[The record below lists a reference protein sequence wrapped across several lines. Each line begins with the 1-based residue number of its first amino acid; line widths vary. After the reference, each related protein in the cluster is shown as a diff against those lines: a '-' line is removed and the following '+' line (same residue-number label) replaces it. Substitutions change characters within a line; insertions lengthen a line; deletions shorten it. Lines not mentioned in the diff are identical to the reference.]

1 MAPRRATGGE
11 RTVREWWPVG
21 HGDTLLTVRIG
32 RVKSAGLSRD
42 RARTGSEPRG
52 TVRAQHRSQNCRL
65 EGQVWG
71 GGDVRGT
78 RPVHADELADNAALF
93 KTIRRTCLTQAPS
106 VAPRC
111 RRHGAV
117 PPPRRG
123 AGFARSTLVLAPH
136 AITPTVAVTRP
147 EHSIDHCRWLTQQ
160 PGYIA

>member
-1 MAPRRATGGE
+1 MAPRRGTGGE
-11 RTVREWWPVG
+11 RTVREWWPLG
-21 HGDTLLTVRIG
+21 HGDTRLTVRIG
-32 RVKSAGLSRD
+32 RVSSAGSV
-42 RARTGSEPRG
+42 ARRGRPGPEPREAPHAAPQPERQARRSKLKGG
-52 TVRAQHRSQNCRL
+52 TVRGAHPAHTNR
-65 EGQVWG
+65 V
-71 GGDVRGT
+71 
-78 RPVHADELADNAALF
+78 ADTAALF